1 MRGQKQRESAAS
13 PGETWFP
20 AVEISVAAHLNGS
33 SSALLMA
40 KSVAVKREA
49 SEGRGNRSRT
59 DSFFRGVW
67 ATSVPD
73 LSAADILGII

>member
-40 KSVAVKREA
+40 KSVAVRRKHLKEEETGAGLTA
-49 SEGRGNRSRT
+49 SS
-59 DSFFRGVW
+59 GVFGPLLYLIFPLQI
-67 ATSVPD
+67 S
-73 LSAADILGII
+73 